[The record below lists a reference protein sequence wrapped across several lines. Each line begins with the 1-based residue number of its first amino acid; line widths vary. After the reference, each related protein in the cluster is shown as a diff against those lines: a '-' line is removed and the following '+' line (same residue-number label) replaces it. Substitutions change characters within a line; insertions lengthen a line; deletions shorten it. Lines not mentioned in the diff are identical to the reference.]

1 MRAHKHLHEPS
12 GKVEDDLDLPSCK
25 GKIRTIRECH
35 DRECVIE
42 LLNRKRKV
50 FFFVGGKRIRN
61 QSGKSNS
68 PALRGRML
76 KTRVDVRAW

>member
-1 MRAHKHLHEPS
+1 MGKGRLFIQGMRAHKHLHEPS

-50 FFFVGGKRIRN
+50 LN
-61 QSGKSNS
+61 QCFSF
-68 PALRGRML
+68 L
-76 KTRVDVRAW
+76 